1 MTIGRGAAMAPS
13 RCRASRRPVKPHQ
26 LIAGGA
32 RCFEASRP
40 VRGHAASRPSA
51 FLQRAADLIKE
62 SERIFVS
69 IPASFG
75 RIRSWRRAAYERQM
89 RNDAYAPGQEH
100 LRFCAKTA
108 GGAESGG
115 VAF

>member
-1 MTIGRGAAMAPS
+1 MAPS
-13 RCRASRRPVKPHQ
+13 RCRAPRRPVKPHQ

-40 VRGHAASRPSA
+40 VRGHAASRSA
-51 FLQRAADLIKE
+51 FLQRAGDLIKK

-75 RIRSWRRAAYERQM
+75 RIRSWRRAAATVE
-89 RNDAYAPGQEH
+89 
-100 LRFCAKTA
+100 LRRLIHVESSETLVTA
-108 GGAESGG
+108 EVGIDEPSNGSL
-115 VAF
+115 VRITRD